1 MLQKAEILSQLEK
14 RMEVLRKMYTAMP
27 PVAQTLAGRY
37 AAAGIQAKRPKP
49 TLLSSVLSWNPLSRA
64 EVLDPVSLCP
74 SLFGLML
81 LKAGSLCRLS

>member
-37 AAAGIQAKRPKP
+37 AAGIQAKRPKP
-49 TLLSSVLSWNPLSRA
+49 TLLSSVLSWNPLSKA
-64 EVLDPVSLCP
+64 EVLSPVSVCP
-74 SLFGLML
+74 SL
-81 LKAGSLCRLS
+81 A